1 MRDFLSRRSRSK
13 ALLYL
18 ILLNLHWQNA
28 DYIIMGQ
35 ALTEQELELSLS
47 ATLNQVRNADS
58 FHVFAYGSL
67 VWKPDFDYKSKHIAK
82 ILGYRRSF
90 CHLSPFA
97 RGTEERPGLVLA
109 LEPGNGCEGVLY
121 ELTISDHYDQLRGLW
136 HRELRTG
143 SYFPQWTQARKLNDP
158 NNQGNLTTCLA
169 FVVNPFHDQYV
180 PALEPNQILEVIR
193 NAKGHY
199 GSNLDYFKNTLT
211 SLRSLSIVDPE
222 LENIASRLGL

>member
-18 ILLNLHWQNA
+18 ILLKPQWRSA
-28 DYIIMGQ
+28 EYINMGQ

-47 ATLNQVRNADS
+47 TTLNQVGNTDS
-58 FHVFAYGSL
+58 FYIFAYGSL

-82 ILGYRRSF
+82 ILGFRRSF

-109 LEPGNGCEGVLY
+109 LEPGHSCEGILY
-121 ELTISDHYDQLRGLW
+121 ELTISDHYDQLRCLW

-143 SYFPQWTQARKLNDP
+143 SYTPRWTQASK
-158 NNQGNLTTCLA
+158 
-169 FVVNPFHDQYV
+169 
-180 PALEPNQILEVIR
+180 
-193 NAKGHY
+193 
-199 GSNLDYFKNTLT
+199 S
-211 SLRSLSIVDPE
+211 
-222 LENIASRLGL
+222 